1 MADLLDVSDKIASVV
16 SAVAGIASA
25 VITVRVLRNGGPR
38 NPRPNDS
45 SASTKAEAASSPAAD
60 MALHVAIQGTQ
71 ETSAASEPPTI
82 PEPAM
87 TTADARPMEGQPV
100 SGSPAT
106 SDPAA
111 TDAGPEVIA
120 TLAARESPATIESSA
135 PTPSFEN
142 SGDAAVADGV
152 PTEGCSGFFGAAREW
167 VVPATWFIV
176 APLLLTM
183 AHLTWIGRSAN
194 AKIQEAGRFDAD
206 VQAFWEWTTSHPV
219 SMLAV
224 ALSPVLVIAVGCLAS
239 AASSYFTAR
248 PAPATRPAG
257 QPSPPRTSREEWKEG
272 LGLLLISV
280 FAMAIAI
287 PVLAIAMIVVLDVG
301 VLVF

>member
-25 VITVRVLRNGGPR
+25 VITVRVLRNGGPG
-38 NPRPNDS
+38 NPKPSDS
-45 SASTKAEAASSPAAD
+45 SASAEAEVASSPAAD
-60 MALHVAIQGTQ
+60 MALHAAILGAQ
-71 ETSAASEPPTI
+71 ANPMAPEPPTI

-87 TTADARPMEGQPV
+87 TAADARLMERQSV

-120 TLAARESPATIESSA
+120 TLAAREPSAMVESST

-142 SGDAAVADGV
+142 SGDAAVADGD
-152 PTEGCSGFFGAAREW
+152 PAEGRSGFSGAVREW
-167 VVPATWFIV
+167 VLPATWFVV

-194 AKIQEAGRFDAD
+194 AKIQDAGRFAPDI
-206 VQAFWEWTTSHPV
+206 QAFWEWTTSHPV
-219 SMLAV
+219 SMLAL
-224 ALSPVLVIAVGCLAS
+224 AASPVLVTALGFLAS
-239 AASSYFTAR
+239 AAYSYSTAR

-257 QPSPPRTSREEWKEG
+257 QPSPPRTTREEWKEG
-272 LGLLLISV
+272 LVVLLISV

-287 PVLAIAMIVVLDVG
+287 PVLVIAMIVVLDVG